1 MEKLKDK
8 KFAFRVR
15 ERDLNQIRLKA
26 KRAKMTV
33 TDYLV
38 ASSLGKD
45 IVVIDGVEL
54 LIGQMKAV
62 GKNLN
67 QLTTLAH
74 MGRIQADFDP
84 RRCPTRT
91 RSSSATPNR
100 SRFWLRTP
108 TSR

>member
-1 MEKLKDK
+1 MKQIKDK
-8 KFAFRVR
+8 KFAFRIS

-38 ASSLGKD
+38 TSALNKD
-45 IVVIDGVEL
+45 IVVIDGIEG
-54 LIGQMKAV
+54 LITQLKAV

-74 MGRIQADFDP
+74 MGRIQAVRLDEVMEAFGDIAAP
-84 RRCPTRT
+84 IRDLTG
-91 RSSSATPNR
+91 AVK
-100 SRFWLRTP
+100 
-108 TSR
+108 

>member
-1 MEKLKDK
+1 MKDK

-26 KRAKMTV
+26 KRARMTV

-38 ASSLGKD
+38 TSALGKD
-45 IVVIDGVEL
+45 IVVIDGVEP
-54 LIGQMKAV
+54 LIGQLKAV

-74 MGRIQADFDP
+74 MGRIQVVRLDEVREAFGDI
-84 RRCPTRT
+84 
-91 RSSSATPNR
+91 AAA
-100 SRFWLRTP
+100 LRDLTGEVK
-108 TSR
+108 

>member
-8 KFAFRVR
+8 KFAFRVS

-26 KRAKMTV
+26 KRARMTV

-38 ASSLGKD
+38 TSALSKD
-45 IVVIDGVEL
+45 IVVIDGVEQ
-54 LIGQMKAV
+54 LISQMKAV

-74 MGRIQADFDP
+74 MGRIQAVRLDEVRESFGNIAAAIRDL
-84 RRCPTRT
+84 TGKVK
-91 RSSSATPNR
+91 
-100 SRFWLRTP
+100 
-108 TSR
+108 

>member
-1 MEKLKDK
+1 MKKLKNK
-8 KFAFRVR
+8 KFAFRIS

-38 ASSLGKD
+38 TSALNKE
-45 IVVIDGVEL
+45 IVIIDGVEV
-54 LIGQMKAV
+54 LIGQQKAV

-74 MGRIQADFDP
+74 MGRI
-84 RRCPTRT
+84 
-91 RSSSATPNR
+91 
-100 SRFWLRTP
+100 
-108 TSR
+108 

>member
-8 KFAFRVR
+8 KFAFRVS

-26 KRAKMTV
+26 KRARMTV

-38 ASSLGKD
+38 ISALNKD
-45 IVVIDGVEL
+45 IVVIDGIEPLVT
-54 LIGQMKAV
+54 QMKAV

-74 MGRIQADFDP
+74 MGRIQAVRLDEVMKVFGDIAAAIHDL
-84 RRCPTRT
+84 TGEVK
-91 RSSSATPNR
+91 
-100 SRFWLRTP
+100 
-108 TSR
+108 

>member
-1 MEKLKDK
+1 MKKIKDK
-8 KFAFRVR
+8 KFAFRIS

-38 ASSLGKD
+38 TSALNKD
-45 IVVIDGVEL
+45 IVVIDGVEG
-54 LIGQMKAV
+54 LITQLKAA

-74 MGRIQADFDP
+74 MGRIQAIRLDEVMEAFGDIAAALHGL
-84 RRCPTRT
+84 TGEVK
-91 RSSSATPNR
+91 
-100 SRFWLRTP
+100 
-108 TSR
+108 

>member
-45 IVVIDGVEL
+45 IVVIDGVEP
-54 LIGQMKAV
+54 LIGQLKAV

-74 MGRIQADFDP
+74 MGRIQAVRLDEVSEAFCDLA
-84 RRCPTRT
+84 
-91 RSSSATPNR
+91 SA
-100 SRFWLRTP
+100 LRNLTGEVK
-108 TSR
+108 

>member
-1 MEKLKDK
+1 MEKFKDK
-8 KFAFRVR
+8 KFAFRVS

-38 ASSLGKD
+38 ASALNKD
-45 IVVIDGVEL
+45 IVIIDGVEP
-54 LIGQMKAV
+54 LISQLKAV

-74 MGRIQADFDP
+74 MGRIQAVRLDEVREVFGDIAAAIHSL
-84 RRCPTRT
+84 TGEVK
-91 RSSSATPNR
+91 
-100 SRFWLRTP
+100 
-108 TSR
+108 